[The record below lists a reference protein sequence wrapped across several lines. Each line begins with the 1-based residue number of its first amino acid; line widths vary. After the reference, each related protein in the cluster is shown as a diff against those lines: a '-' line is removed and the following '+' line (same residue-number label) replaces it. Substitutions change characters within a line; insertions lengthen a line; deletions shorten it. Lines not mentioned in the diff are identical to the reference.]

1 MRRIVMRAI
10 VCTAGR
16 PMSSRP
22 TVARAPLCFVLG
34 GLCDAVMLFTSLTFS
49 LLAQPPTFPAAL
61 KRELA
66 NPAGRRRH
74 FAFVVDRLQDLVCN
88 DQAARGR

>member
-1 MRRIVMRAI
+1 
-10 VCTAGR
+10 
-16 PMSSRP
+16 
-22 TVARAPLCFVLG
+22 
-34 GLCDAVMLFTSLTFS
+34 MLFTSLTFS